1 METVTHR
8 RAVISIGT
16 VTTGEAGTNASATIS
31 DGQVLNLVIPRG
43 ANGETGPAG
52 PQGPQGPSGEVADN
66 FKPMP
71 AETNNNI
78 MSDLC
83 DEVLDN
89 GTPYVHPTSDTNN
102 YYLNDG
108 DCARTL
114 LQRIKA
120 FFVPQSRTVN
130 GHSLA
135 SDATLTA
142 ADVGATATIART
154 VTLASGSW
162 SSKSQTVL
170 CAGVTS
176 SNTVLVSPAPAS
188 YLNYHKWKVRCTG
201 QSDQNGGQ
209 LVFKTDGTP
218 SADLTVQV
226 LILNN
231 VGS

>member
-16 VTTGEAGTNASATIS
+16 VTTGAAGTDASATIS

-66 FKPMP
+66 FQPMP
-71 AETNNNI
+71 ATTDNNI

-142 ADVGATATIART
+142 ADVGATATIRREI
-154 VTLASGSW
+154 TLASGSW

>member
-1 METVTHR
+1 MGGIYTPRRASVSVGTVREAVGEEAASVTVTEGQTLNFVLPHG
-8 RAVISIGT
+8 IK
-16 VTTGEAGTNASATIS
+16 GEKGDT
-31 DGQVLNLVIPRG
+31 
-43 ANGETGPAG
+43 G

-66 FKPMP
+66 FRPMP
-71 AETNNNI
+71 AETDNNI

-89 GTPYVHPTSDTNN
+89 GTPYVHPVTDTNN

-120 FFVPQSRTVN
+120 FFVPQTRTIN

-135 SDATLTA
+135 SNVVLTVS
-142 ADVGATATIART
+142 DVGATATIART

-162 SSKSQTVL
+162 SSKKQTVT
-170 CAGVTS
+170 CTGVTTG
-176 SNTVLVSPAPAS
+176 NTVLVSPDPTS
-188 YLNYHKWKVRCTG
+188 YLNYHKWKIRCTG
-201 QSDQNGGQ
+201 QSTNQ
-209 LVFKTDGTP
+209 LQFTTDGTP
-218 SADLTVQV
+218 NADVSVQV